1 MNKRENQIPPKRDYP
16 PFWEKFIPIALIII
30 GIIIVILILVI
41 LSVALGV
48 LPVAGF

>member
-1 MNKRENQIPPKRDYP
+1 MKKPEKQTAPKRHYP

-48 LPVAGF
+48 LPAGGF